1 MGMDPVR
8 SRKRLFALLTRG
20 FAVLCATAGIAVALP
35 AGAQAASL
43 RFEPSATL
51 FWTVNGPSLLSL
63 FQNGQ
68 CTQWAAEK
76 RPDVVKAIVVS
87 TIAHDLQQGLGEMIP
102 NFDARYWTSLAQG
115 AGIATGQ
122 TPKVGAL
129 MVFQPG
135 VMGAGSAG
143 HIAYVQS
150 VRKRTFTISE
160 MHAPLLFH
168 VTYETL
174 RRYEARQRGVR
185 FIY

>member
-1 MGMDPVR
+1 MDALCSPKGR
-8 SRKRLFALLTRG
+8 FAVLARG
-20 FAVLCATAGIAVALP
+20 FAVLCATAGIAVSLP
-35 AGAQAASL
+35 AGAQAATL

-68 CTQWAAEK
+68 CTQWAADK
-76 RPDVVKAIVVS
+76 RPDVIKTIVVN
-87 TIAHDLQQGLGEMIP
+87 TIARDLQQGLGETIP
-102 NFDARYWTSLAQG
+102 NFDARYWPSLAQQ

-122 TPKVGAL
+122 KPKVGAL

-135 VMGAGSAG
+135 TLGAGSAG

-150 VRKRTFTISE
+150 VQRHSFTISE
-160 MHAPLLFH
+160 MHAPVLFQ
-168 VTYETL
+168 VTHETL
-174 RRYEARQRGVR
+174 RRSDARESGVR

>member
-1 MGMDPVR
+1 MER
-8 SRKRLFALLTRG
+8 RCSRRRGSALLARG
-20 FAVLCATAGIAVALP
+20 LAVLCATAGIAVALP
-35 AGAQAASL
+35 AGAQAATL
-43 RFEPSATL
+43 RYEPSATL
-51 FWTVNGPSLLSL
+51 FWAVNGNSLLSL

-68 CTQWAAEK
+68 CTQWAADK
-76 RPDVVKAIVVS
+76 RPDVVKSIVISTVS
-87 TIAHDLQQGLGEMIP
+87 HDLLRGLGETIP
-102 NFDARYWTSLAQG
+102 SFDARNWATLAQA
-115 AGIATGQ
+115 AGLPTGQ
-122 TPKVGAL
+122 RPKVGAL

-168 VTYETL
+168 VTYETFQKSA
-174 RRYEARQRGVR
+174 ARQAGVR

>member
-1 MGMDPVR
+1 MERTR
-8 SRKRLFALLTRG
+8 SRRRGFALLARG
-20 FAVLCATAGIAVALP
+20 LAVLCATAGIAVAPP
-35 AGAQAASL
+35 AGAQAATL
-43 RFEPSATL
+43 RYEPSATL
-51 FWTVNGPSLLSL
+51 FWAANGNALLAL

-68 CTQWAAEK
+68 CTQWAADK
-76 RPDVVKAIVVS
+76 RPDVIKTIVISAVS
-87 TIAHDLQQGLGEMIP
+87 HDLLHGFGEIIP
-102 NFDARYWTSLAQG
+102 NFDARNWATLSQA
-115 AGIATGQ
+115 AGLPTGQ

-150 VRKRTFTISE
+150 VHKRTFTISE

-168 VTYETL
+168 VTYETFHKWA
-174 RRYEARQRGVR
+174 ARQPGVQ